1 MGMVSFLLQTITT
14 TNGLK
19 LAYQTIS
26 VNSAGILGSPNPDP
40 PLQSWSFL
48 SNPLLRL
55 MLDGSPP
62 LRLFT
67 VTKWLSGFRARNLSA
82 LSCCSFSDGHSYVL
96 ISTHHVCWDNQE
108 WDGPSELNL

>member
-40 PLQSWSFL
+40 PLQSWSIL

-67 VTKWLSGFRARNLSA
+67 VTKEYPPCRSLTPPTAPKQTF
-82 LSCCSFSDGHSYVL
+82 
-96 ISTHHVCWDNQE
+96 IS
-108 WDGPSELNL
+108 PF